1 MKDFNELVMLYQ
13 EGAISASELVTQSE
27 YNEEFIQFCE
37 KEKIRPD
44 DQSAENFLDYKDN
57 ELMQSQKILG
67 WDN

>member
-13 EGAISASELVTQSE
+13 EGAISACELVTQSE
-27 YNEEFIQFCE
+27 YNEEFIQFCKRE
-37 KEKIRPD
+37 NISPD
-44 DQSAENFLDYKDN
+44 NQSAENFLDYKDN